1 MANELSY
8 TNYGT
13 NNLVSS
19 LSRYVARNVVLYG
32 NEKKA
37 AFAVN
42 NKKNIGIGPD
52 DRFFEIT
59 KETEFRPDLVSGQIY
74 GIPDLWWRIMEI
86 NRMKDIMEFRAGRN
100 IRVPNNFLM

>member
-19 LSRYVARNVVLYG
+19 TSRYAARNVILYG
-32 NEKKA
+32 DEKKA
-37 AFAVN
+37 TFTVYN
-42 NKKNIGIGPD
+42 NKSIGIAPGD
-52 DRFFEIT
+52 KFYEIK
-59 KETEFRPDLVSGQIY
+59 KEVEFRPDLASSQFY
-74 GIPDLWWRIMEI
+74 GFPDLWWRIMEI

-100 IRVPNNFLM
+100 IRMPNSFLM

>member
-19 LSRYVARNVVLYG
+19 TSRYAAKDVVLYG
-32 NEKKA
+32 SEKKA
-37 AFAVN
+37 TFAVS
-42 NKKNIGIGPD
+42 NKKKIGVGPND
-52 DRFFEIT
+52 KFFEIT
-59 KETEFRPDLVSGQIY
+59 KETEFRPDLVSGQFY
-74 GIPDLWWRIMEI
+74 GIPDFWWRIMEI
-86 NRMKDIMEFRAGRN
+86 NKMKDIMEFRAGRN